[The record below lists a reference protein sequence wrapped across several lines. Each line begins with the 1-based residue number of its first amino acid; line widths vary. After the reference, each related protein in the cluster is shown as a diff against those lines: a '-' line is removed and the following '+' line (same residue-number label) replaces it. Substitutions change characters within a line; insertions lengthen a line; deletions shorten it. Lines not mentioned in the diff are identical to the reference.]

1 MQKYQTIKTGTPFN
15 FNHYRRGMPRHHIE
29 GNHIMSE
36 NKNNTPE
43 FLNAEPED
51 MGAGLINMDTGER
64 ISWGDLEQPDEVIT
78 ALAARKAAEESE
90 KGAEE

>member
-1 MQKYQTIKTGTPFN
+1 
-15 FNHYRRGMPRHHIE
+15 
-29 GNHIMSE
+29 MSE
-36 NKNNTPE
+36 NKNNTPDLPE

-64 ISWGDLEQPDEVIT
+64 ISWGDLEQPDEILA
-78 ALAARKAAEESE
+78 ALAARKAEESE

>member
-1 MQKYQTIKTGTPFN
+1 
-15 FNHYRRGMPRHHIE
+15 
-29 GNHIMSE
+29 MSE
-36 NKNNTPE
+36 NKNNTPDLPE

-64 ISWGDLEQPDEVIT
+64 ISWGDLEQPDEIL
-78 ALAARKAAEESE
+78 AAIAARKAEESE

>member
-1 MQKYQTIKTGTPFN
+1 
-15 FNHYRRGMPRHHIE
+15 
-29 GNHIMSE
+29 MSE
-36 NKNNTPE
+36 NKNNTPDLPE

-64 ISWGDLEQPDEVIT
+64 ISWGDLDQPDEDEVIA

-90 KGAEE
+90 KEGAAE